1 MEEMEGMTGVG
12 LVELMMSRLA
22 GTRLEDVYLD
32 QDEEGNY
39 LGLMFSDGET
49 EYHLTVDEDGS
60 IQLAQGPL
68 EGESLQEVTTFDL
81 GEVLPP
87 FSEDS
92 ASEG

>member
-1 MEEMEGMTGVG
+1 MEDMEGMSGAV
-12 LVELMMSRLA
+12 LAELLMSRLE

-49 EYHLTVDEDGS
+49 EYHLTVDETGTV
-60 IQLAQGPL
+60 QLSEGPV
-68 EGESLQEVTTFDL
+68 EGETLQEVTSFDL
-81 GEVLPP
+81 SEVEAP

-92 ASEG
+92 STEE